1 MNSHDHDKWELN
13 RMVTSGTMKMRDN
26 SEIELE
32 NMESEQ
38 NRVLLLVHDLKPPFL
53 DGRENFTK
61 QTKPV

>member
-13 RMVTSGTMKMRDN
+13 RLVTSGAMKIKDN
-26 SEIELE
+26 ADVELE

-38 NRVLLLVHDLKPPFL
+38 RVMLLVHDLKPPFL

-61 QTKPV
+61 